1 MGRRC
6 SPDLKLPHQ
15 AKLLGKFAGHLFEG
29 QPRVEIFQVT
39 LDGNLQSLGVQLFAD
54 SLNFKVV
61 EIIKG
66 SSLRIPNEASHHA
79 GNASIIQK
87 VI

>member
-1 MGRRC
+1 ML
-6 SPDLKLPHQ
+6 PYLKLLSPPQ
-15 AKLLGKFAGHLFEG
+15 LFRKFAGHLFEG
-29 QPRVEIFQVT
+29 QPRVEVFQVT

-54 SLNFKVV
+54 SLNFKVM
-61 EIIKG
+61 EIIK
-66 SSLRIPNEASHHA
+66 SSGLRIPNEASHHA